1 MPVPQDIQIWLT
13 SSWFNL
19 ISLGVGIIGILVGII
34 SYFKSRKVKLPC
46 YTTRSTNI
54 VRDLINKFES
64 VQMFYA
70 GQPIENMT
78 VTKIAFWNSGNETLN
93 AQDIAAAD
101 PLRIH
106 VKNDSKILDA
116 KILYQKNKANKFE
129 LSSAEK
135 ESDVY
140 LRFDYVDKYEGA
152 VVQIIHTGKSNQNVV
167 LEGKIKGTKRLKYNK
182 LRGIMSSPDNFIDIF
197 QLFRK
202 VPSLNVLPTRHFYIN
217 ILFIQMLPIILVFPN
232 AIYNSYLEKRMIDL
246 SILSSLFIL
255 FMLLLY
261 KIYEN
266 RLPKG
271 FDIFQEEI

>member
-1 MPVPQDIQIWLT
+1 MMPVPQDIQIWLT

-54 VRDLINKFES
+54 VRDLVNKFES
-64 VQMFYA
+64 VEMFYA

-93 AQDIAAAD
+93 SQDIAAAD
-101 PLRIH
+101 PLKIH

-116 KILYQKNKANKFE
+116 KTLYQKNQANKFE

-135 ESDVY
+135 GSDIC

-152 VVQIIHTGKSNQNVV
+152 VIQIIHTGKSNRDVV
-167 LEGKIKGTKRLKYNK
+167 LE
-182 LRGIMSSPDNFIDIF
+182 
-197 QLFRK
+197 
-202 VPSLNVLPTRHFYIN
+202 
-217 ILFIQMLPIILVFPN
+217 
-232 AIYNSYLEKRMIDL
+232 
-246 SILSSLFIL
+246 
-255 FMLLLY
+255 
-261 KIYEN
+261 
-266 RLPKG
+266 
-271 FDIFQEEI
+271 